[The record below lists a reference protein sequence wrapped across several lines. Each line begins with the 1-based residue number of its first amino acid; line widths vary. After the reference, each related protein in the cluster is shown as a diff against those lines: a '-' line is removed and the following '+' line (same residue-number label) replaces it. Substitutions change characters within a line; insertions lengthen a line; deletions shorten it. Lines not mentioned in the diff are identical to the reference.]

1 MLGLYIIFD
10 SSFFNIQNSLGT
22 VTWLKYVSIICFLS
36 PPVIKLSIFYT
47 LVGDLNTLNS
57 LNLTMDLLS
66 KSWTIFYGFF
76 INITLRI
83 QDTVVNDFA
92 FVQRTIVEMR
102 LPYPSSMK
110 ADFSG

>member
-10 SSFFNIQNSLGT
+10 SSFFNIQNYLGT

-57 LNLTMDLLS
+57 LNLTMDSLS

-76 INITLRI
+76 WVLFFFFLIEKL
-83 QDTVVNDFA
+83 QLKF
-92 FVQRTIVEMR
+92 
-102 LPYPSSMK
+102 K
-110 ADFSG
+110 KK